1 VNELNHDILTDDFA
15 SLNDFYDLVGL
26 ERTKMG
32 DMLGWSARGGLFTV
46 NARYSSHL
54 AANGQPCLAVSF
66 NVAPKYEY
74 N

>member
-1 VNELNHDILTDDFA
+1 
-15 SLNDFYDLVGL
+15 
-26 ERTKMG
+26 MG